1 MTNANSLSKL
11 LVLVIGLI
19 LAVVMANLLV
29 TDKLIAF
36 AWLGIAA
43 FFITGIALGRD
54 IWMVIPAGFA
64 LGLML
69 RIPGRPDTI
78 ILAHAMFAGFSVML
92 FLMRRL
98 PWRYKFTEL
107 DFWALILAL
116 CIGQVYARNPV
127 SVGLLGGDQVG
138 GRPYVIVA
146 ITYTSYFILSNMI
159 IAAPKLKWIL
169 RLSIIGGSL
178 NFLTSIFGLL
188 VPSVG
193 MWYGSGTGTTESDI
207 AQVEGSTMSEGVGR
221 ATRIG
226 FLGALGRNLALWI
239 SSFKNPLTAS
249 FHPVWAVLIVLSLGF
264 AAMSGFRNQIIAVGL
279 TFIFGIL
286 YRGGI
291 SQVFMAFMT
300 LIFAVGTL
308 AIVNSMVPLP
318 VNIQRSLSFLPGT
331 WDADVKR
338 DAENSTEW
346 RMEIWKEVML
356 TDRWIMN
363 KWLGDG
369 LGLSAKELAAQQVIS
384 EKSFSISGLGHHQD
398 AILSSGDYH
407 SGPIQTIR
415 TIGYF
420 GLFFVLCAQIRLAV
434 HAHRLIKR
442 YKNTEW
448 FPLCLIVGIPL
459 VWNPIFF
466 IFVFGLFQTAIA
478 GFLLG
483 AAFIKLLQYNL
494 PAPGEDNRQNP
505 SPEPDARLA
514 STR

>member
-1 MTNANSLSKL
+1 MTNANPLSKL
-11 LVLVIGLI
+11 LVLIIGLV
-19 LAVVMANLLV
+19 LAVLMANLLV

-36 AWLGIAA
+36 AWLGVAA

-69 RIPGRPDTI
+69 RIPGQPDTI
-78 ILAHAMFAGFSVML
+78 ILAHAMFVGFSSML

-146 ITYTSYFILSNMI
+146 ITYASYFILSNML
-159 IAAPKLKWIL
+159 IAARKLKWIL
-169 RLSIIGGSL
+169 RLSIAGGLISFFA
-178 NFLTSIFGLL
+178 NIFGYL
-188 VPSVG
+188 VPGIG
-193 MWYGSGTGTTESDI
+193 MWYGADGGGTQSEID
-207 AQVEGSTMSEGVGR
+207 QVEGIQNIGER

-226 FLGALGRNLALWI
+226 FLGAAARNIALWT
-239 SSFKNPLTAS
+239 SSFKNPLTAC
-249 FHPVWAVLIVLSLGF
+249 FNPLWAPLIILSLGF
-264 AAMSGFRNQIIAVGL
+264 AAMSGFRNQIVAVGL
-279 TFIFGIL
+279 TYIFGIL

-291 SQVFMAFMT
+291 GQLMLAFMA
-300 LIFAVGTL
+300 LIFATGTL
-308 AIVNSMVPLP
+308 AVVNSMVPLP
-318 VNIQRSLSFLPGT
+318 ANVQRSLSFLPGT
-331 WDADVKR
+331 WDADIKR

-346 RMEIWKEVML
+346 RMEIWEEVML

-369 LGLSAKELAAQQVIS
+369 LGLSAKELAAQQNIA
-384 EKSFSISGLGHHQD
+384 EGAFSISGLGHHQD
-398 AILSSGDYH
+398 AILASGDYH

-415 TIGYF
+415 TIGYI
-420 GLFFVLCAQIRLAV
+420 GLFFVLCAQFRLAV

-442 YKNTEW
+442 YKGTEW
-448 FPLCLIVGIPL
+448 FPLCLLVGIPL

-494 PAPGEDNRQNP
+494 PAPDEEMRQNTP
-505 SPEPDARLA
+505 SPETAARPA
-514 STR
+514 PAR